1 MLSSSHSHQVSASRH
16 RHRIF
21 GMTAMLVVG
30 TLGLSACGQVDDPT
44 QAAEQFAEQL
54 SSDQLEALDGASLAK
69 GSMEPESLAEA
80 TDALAAYPATV
91 SLDSVVEDDADE
103 LTATADYTVTWNL
116 SDGTETEDA
125 AEASD
130 APDESDT
137 TSEEQWSYTTQATL
151 VWDDEAEA
159 WEPQLAAETLVP
171 GLAEGGRVD
180 VAVAPA
186 QRGKILDTQDVPLAT
201 ERPVQRIGIDKTHLL
216 NELAVDG
223 EEPTDDEVSAAAAES
238 ATALAEALDLDTDT
252 FVDRM
257 QAAGDRAWV
266 EFIVLRDDDETDI
279 PSDQIT
285 EIPGAVA
292 REDTMVLGPTAT
304 FARSLLGSYGEP
316 SAEQVENS
324 DGEMTAGTP
333 TGLSGLQHTYN
344 DDLSGT
350 NGLEITVDNADVS
363 TEDLPDS
370 DPVEFSRESED
381 GTAITTTLDTRIQEL
396 AEETIGDSDVL
407 AGLVAIRPSDGHIL
421 AAADGPEDT
430 SWPLAMQGSY
440 APGSTFKIVT
450 ALAMLRNG
458 MDAESTVECPETIN
472 VSGTEISN
480 FDGYPS
486 EHLGEITLADAIAQS
501 CNTSFVGQFE
511 DISPQQEHDAAT
523 ALGLVEDPLVGY
535 DGAFLGSVP
544 TDVEG
549 AQHAAGLF
557 GQGLVQT
564 SPLGMATVAASV
576 SAGETVSPVLVSD
589 PSVDPTE
596 NENLPGNTPLT
607 EDEAAQLREL
617 MSGPVETGTV
627 PILQDVPGAP
637 VLAKTGTA
645 EYVSEGEDLAHTW
658 IMALH
663 GDLAVSLFFH
673 EGFAGAQTN
682 GPVLKE
688 FLTEL
693 EEIMPS
699 ES

>member
-1 MLSSSHSHQVSASRH
+1 
-16 RHRIF
+16 
-21 GMTAMLVVG
+21 MLVVT
-30 TLGLSACGQVDDPT
+30 TLGLTACGQVDDPT

-80 TDALAAYPATV
+80 TAALAAYPATV

-116 SDGTETEDA
+116 SDGTGAEDA

-130 APDESDT
+130 APDESDA
-137 TSEEQWSYTTQATL
+137 TSEDHWSYTTQATL
-151 VWDDEAEA
+151 VWNDEAEA

-216 NELAVDG
+216 NELAADG
-223 EEPTDDEVSAAAAES
+223 EEPTDDEVSEAAAES

-252 FVDRM
+252 FVDRV

-523 ALGLVEDPLVGY
+523 ALGLVEDPIVGY

-549 AQHAAGLF
+549 TQHAAGLF

-576 SAGETVSPVLVSD
+576 SAGETVSPVLVSE

-627 PILQDVPGAP
+627 PILQDVPGVP

-673 EGFAGAQTN
+673 EGLAGAQTN

-688 FLTEL
+688 FITEL

>member
-1 MLSSSHSHQVSASRH
+1 
-16 RHRIF
+16 
-21 GMTAMLVVG
+21 MTAMLVVG

-69 GSMEPESLAEA
+69 GSMDPESLAEA
-80 TDALAAYPATV
+80 TAALAAYPATV

-116 SDGTETEDA
+116 SGGTETEDA

-130 APDESDT
+130 APDESDA
-137 TSEEQWSYTTQATL
+137 TSEDHWSYTTKATL
-151 VWDDEAEA
+151 VWNDEAEA

-223 EEPTDDEVSAAAAES
+223 EEPTDDEVSEAAAES

-252 FVDRM
+252 FIDRV

-344 DDLSGT
+344 DELSGT

-472 VSGTEISN
+472 VGGTEISN

-523 ALGLVEDPLVGY
+523 ALGLVEDPIVGY

-549 AQHAAGLF
+549 TQHAAGLF

-627 PILQDVPGAP
+627 PILQDVPGVP

>member
-1 MLSSSHSHQVSASRH
+1 
-16 RHRIF
+16 
-21 GMTAMLVVG
+21 MTAMLVVG

-80 TDALAAYPATV
+80 TAALAAYPATV

-116 SDGTETEDA
+116 SDGTEAEDA

-130 APDESDT
+130 APDESDA
-137 TSEEQWSYTTQATL
+137 TSEDHWSYTTKATL

-223 EEPTDDEVSAAAAES
+223 EEPTDDEVSEAAAES

-252 FVDRM
+252 FIDRV

-350 NGLEITVDNADVS
+350 NGLEITVDNADAS

-511 DISPQQEHDAAT
+511 EISPQQEHDAAT
-523 ALGLVEDPLVGY
+523 ALGLVEDPIVGY
-535 DGAFLGSVP
+535 DGAFLASVP

-549 AQHAAGLF
+549 TQHAAGLF

-627 PILQDVPGAP
+627 PILQDVPGVP

-658 IMALH
+658 IMSLH

>member
-1 MLSSSHSHQVSASRH
+1 
-16 RHRIF
+16 
-21 GMTAMLVVG
+21 
-30 TLGLSACGQVDDPT
+30 
-44 QAAEQFAEQL
+44 
-54 SSDQLEALDGASLAK
+54 
-69 GSMEPESLAEA
+69 
-80 TDALAAYPATV
+80 
-91 SLDSVVEDDADE
+91 
-103 LTATADYTVTWNL
+103 NL
-116 SDGTETEDA
+116 SDGIEAEDA

-130 APDESDT
+130 APVESDA
-137 TSEEQWSYTTQATL
+137 TSEDHWSYTTQATL

-223 EEPTDDEVSAAAAES
+223 EEPTDDEVSEAAAES

-252 FVDRM
+252 FIDRV

-344 DDLSGT
+344 EELSGT

-523 ALGLVEDPLVGY
+523 ALGLVEDPIVGY

-549 AQHAAGLF
+549 TQHAAGLF

>member
-1 MLSSSHSHQVSASRH
+1 
-16 RHRIF
+16 
-21 GMTAMLVVG
+21 MTAMLVVG

-80 TDALAAYPATV
+80 TAALAAYPATV

-116 SDGTETEDA
+116 SDGTEAEDA

-130 APDESDT
+130 APVESDA
-137 TSEEQWSYTTQATL
+137 TSEDHWSYTTQATL

-223 EEPTDDEVSAAAAES
+223 EEPTDDEVSEAAAES

-252 FVDRM
+252 FIDRV

-472 VSGTEISN
+472 VGGTEISN

-511 DISPQQEHDAAT
+511 EISPQQEHDAAT
-523 ALGLVEDPLVGY
+523 ALGLVEDPIVGY

-549 AQHAAGLF
+549 TQHAAGLF

>member
-1 MLSSSHSHQVSASRH
+1 
-16 RHRIF
+16 
-21 GMTAMLVVG
+21 MTAMLVVG

-80 TDALAAYPATV
+80 TAALAAYPATV

-116 SDGTETEDA
+116 SDGTEAEDA

-130 APDESDT
+130 APDESDA
-137 TSEEQWSYTTQATL
+137 TSEDHWSYTTKATL

-223 EEPTDDEVSAAAAES
+223 EEPTDDEVSEAAAES

-252 FVDRM
+252 FIDRV

-344 DDLSGT
+344 EELSGT

-472 VSGTEISN
+472 VGGTEISN

-486 EHLGEITLADAIAQS
+486 DHLGEITLADAIAQS

-523 ALGLVEDPLVGY
+523 ALGLVEDPIVGY

-549 AQHAAGLF
+549 TQHAAGLF

-596 NENLPGNTPLT
+596 NENLLGNTPLT

>member
-1 MLSSSHSHQVSASRH
+1 
-16 RHRIF
+16 
-21 GMTAMLVVG
+21 MTAMLVVG

-69 GSMEPESLAEA
+69 GSMDPESLAEA
-80 TDALAAYPATV
+80 TAALAAYPATV

-116 SDGTETEDA
+116 SGGTETEDV

-130 APDESDT
+130 APEESDA
-137 TSEEQWSYTTQATL
+137 TSEDQWSYTTQATL
-151 VWDDEAEA
+151 VWNDEAEA

-171 GLAEGGRVD
+171 GLAEGGRVE

-216 NELAVDG
+216 NELAADG
-223 EEPTDDEVSAAAAES
+223 EEPTDDEVSEAAAES
-238 ATALAEALDLDTDT
+238 ATALAEALDLDIDT
-252 FVDRM
+252 FVDRV

-279 PSDQIT
+279 PSDEIT

-344 DDLSGT
+344 DELSGT

-363 TEDLPDS
+363 TEDLLAS

-472 VSGTEISN
+472 VGGTEISN

-523 ALGLVEDPLVGY
+523 ALGLVEDPIVGY

-549 AQHAAGLF
+549 TQHAAGLF

-576 SAGETVSPVLVSD
+576 SAGETVSPVLVSE

-627 PILQDVPGAP
+627 PILQDVPGVP

-673 EGFAGAQTN
+673 EGLAGAQTN

>member
-1 MLSSSHSHQVSASRH
+1 
-16 RHRIF
+16 
-21 GMTAMLVVG
+21 MLVVT

-54 SSDQLEALDGASLAK
+54 SSEQLQALEGASFAE
-69 GSMEPESLAEA
+69 GSMDPASLVEA
-80 TDALAAYPATV
+80 TAALSDYPVTV
-91 SLDSVVEDDADE
+91 SLDSVVEDEADE
-103 LTATADYTVTWNL
+103 HTATADYTVTWDV
-116 SDGTETEDA
+116 SDGTDSGDV

-130 APDESDT
+130 APEET
-137 TSEEQWSYTTQATL
+137 EPASEDQWSYSTQATL
-151 VWDDEAEA
+151 VWNDDAEA
-159 WEPQLAAETLVP
+159 WEPQLAAESLVA
-171 GLAEGGRVD
+171 GLANGGHVD
-180 VAVAPA
+180 VAVATA
-186 QRGKILDTQDVPLAT
+186 QRGKILDTQDRPIAT
-201 ERPVQRIGIDKTHLL
+201 DRPVQRIGINKSHLL
-216 NELAVDG
+216 DALAAQG
-223 EEPTDDEVSAAAAES
+223 EEPTDDEVGEATAES

-252 FVDRM
+252 FVDRV

-266 EFIVLRDDDETDI
+266 EFIVLRDDGETDI
-279 PSDQIT
+279 PSDEIS

-292 REDTMVLGPTAT
+292 REDSMVLGPTAT

-316 SAEQVENS
+316 NAEQIENS
-324 DGEMTAGTP
+324 DGEMTAGIP
-333 TGLSGLQHTYN
+333 TGLSGLQRTYN
-344 DDLSGT
+344 DELSGT

-363 TEDLPDS
+363 IEDLPAS
-370 DPVEFSRESED
+370 DPIEFSREAED
-381 GTAITTTLDTRIQEL
+381 GTALNTTLDTRVQEL

-407 AGLVAIRPSDGHIL
+407 AGLVTIRPSDGNIL

-450 ALAMLRNG
+450 ALSMLRNG
-458 MDAESTVECPETIN
+458 MDTESTVECPETIN
-472 VSGTEISN
+472 VGGTEISN

-511 DISPQQEHDAAT
+511 DISPQQEHDAAN
-523 ALGLVEDPLVGY
+523 ALGLVKDPIVGY

-549 AQHAAGLF
+549 SQHAAGLF
-557 GQGLVQT
+557 GQGLVEA

-576 SAGETVSPVLVSD
+576 SNGQTVSPVLVND

-596 NENLPGNTPLT
+596 NENLPASKPLT
-607 EDEAAQLREL
+607 EDEADQLREL

-645 EYVSEGEDLAHTW
+645 EYVSEGEELAHTW
-658 IMALH
+658 IMAIH

-673 EGFAGAQTN
+673 EGFAGGQTN
-682 GPVLKE
+682 GPVLQE

-693 EEIMPS
+693 EEIIPS

>member
-1 MLSSSHSHQVSASRH
+1 
-16 RHRIF
+16 
-21 GMTAMLVVG
+21 
-30 TLGLSACGQVDDPT
+30 ACGQVDDPT

-80 TDALAAYPATV
+80 TAALAAYPATV

-116 SDGTETEDA
+116 SDGTEAEDA

-130 APDESDT
+130 APVESDA
-137 TSEEQWSYTTQATL
+137 TSEDHWSYTTQATL

-223 EEPTDDEVSAAAAES
+223 EEPTDDEVSEAAAES

-252 FVDRM
+252 FIDRV

-344 DDLSGT
+344 EELSGT

-472 VSGTEISN
+472 VGGTEISN

-486 EHLGEITLADAIAQS
+486 DHLGEITLADAIAQS

-523 ALGLVEDPLVGY
+523 ALGLVEDPIVGY

-549 AQHAAGLF
+549 TQHAAGLF

-596 NENLPGNTPLT
+596 NENLLGNTPLT

>member
-1 MLSSSHSHQVSASRH
+1 
-16 RHRIF
+16 
-21 GMTAMLVVG
+21 
-30 TLGLSACGQVDDPT
+30 ACGQVDDPT

-80 TDALAAYPATV
+80 TAALAAYPATV

-116 SDGTETEDA
+116 SDGTEAEDA

-130 APDESDT
+130 APDESDA
-137 TSEEQWSYTTQATL
+137 TSEDHWSYTTKATL

-223 EEPTDDEVSAAAAES
+223 EEPTDDEVSEAAAES

-252 FVDRM
+252 FIDRV

-350 NGLEITVDNADVS
+350 NGLEITVDNADAS

-511 DISPQQEHDAAT
+511 EISPQQEHDAAT
-523 ALGLVEDPLVGY
+523 ALGLVEDPIVGY
-535 DGAFLGSVP
+535 DGAFLASVP

-549 AQHAAGLF
+549 TQHAAGLF

-627 PILQDVPGAP
+627 PILQDVPGVP

-658 IMALH
+658 IMSLH

>member
-1 MLSSSHSHQVSASRH
+1 
-16 RHRIF
+16 
-21 GMTAMLVVG
+21 MTAMLVVT
-30 TLGLSACGQVDDPT
+30 TLGLTACGQVDDPT

-80 TDALAAYPATV
+80 TAALAAYPATV

-116 SDGTETEDA
+116 SDGTEAEDA

-130 APDESDT
+130 APVESDA
-137 TSEEQWSYTTQATL
+137 TSEDHWSYTTQATL

-223 EEPTDDEVSAAAAES
+223 EEPTDDEVSEAAAES

-252 FVDRM
+252 FIDRV

-344 DDLSGT
+344 EELSGT

-472 VSGTEISN
+472 VGGTEISN

-486 EHLGEITLADAIAQS
+486 DHLGEITLADAIAQS

-523 ALGLVEDPLVGY
+523 ALGLVEDPIVGY

-549 AQHAAGLF
+549 TQHAAGLF

-596 NENLPGNTPLT
+596 NENLLGNTPLT

>member
-1 MLSSSHSHQVSASRH
+1 
-16 RHRIF
+16 
-21 GMTAMLVVG
+21 MTAMLVVG

-69 GSMEPESLAEA
+69 GSMDPESLAEA
-80 TDALAAYPATV
+80 TAALAAYPATV

-116 SDGTETEDA
+116 SGGTETEDA

-130 APDESDT
+130 APEESDA
-137 TSEEQWSYTTQATL
+137 TSEDQWSYTTQATL
-151 VWDDEAEA
+151 VWNDEAEA

-216 NELAVDG
+216 NELAADG
-223 EEPTDDEVSAAAAES
+223 EEPTDDEVSEAAAES
-238 ATALAEALDLDTDT
+238 ATALAEALDLDIDT
-252 FVDRM
+252 FVDRV

-344 DDLSGT
+344 DELSGT

-363 TEDLPDS
+363 TEDLLAS

-472 VSGTEISN
+472 VGGTEISN

-523 ALGLVEDPLVGY
+523 ALGLVEDPIVGY

-549 AQHAAGLF
+549 TQHAAGLF

-576 SAGETVSPVLVSD
+576 SAGETVSPVLVSE

-607 EDEAAQLREL
+607 EEEAAQLREL

-627 PILQDVPGAP
+627 PILQDVPGVP

-673 EGFAGAQTN
+673 EGLAGAQTN

>member
-1 MLSSSHSHQVSASRH
+1 
-16 RHRIF
+16 
-21 GMTAMLVVG
+21 MTAMLVVG

-80 TDALAAYPATV
+80 TDALAPYPVTV

-116 SDGTETEDA
+116 SDGTEAEDA

-130 APDESDT
+130 APVESDA
-137 TSEEQWSYTTQATL
+137 TSEDHWSYTTQATL

-223 EEPTDDEVSAAAAES
+223 EEPTDDEVSEAAAES

-252 FVDRM
+252 FIDRV

-472 VSGTEISN
+472 VGGTEISN

-486 EHLGEITLADAIAQS
+486 EHLGELTLADAIAQS

-511 DISPQQEHDAAT
+511 EISPQQEHDAAT
-523 ALGLVEDPLVGY
+523 ALGLVEDPIVGY
-535 DGAFLGSVP
+535 DGAFLASVP

-549 AQHAAGLF
+549 TQHAAGLF

-627 PILQDVPGAP
+627 PILQDVPGVP

>member
-1 MLSSSHSHQVSASRH
+1 
-16 RHRIF
+16 
-21 GMTAMLVVG
+21 
-30 TLGLSACGQVDDPT
+30 ACGQVDDPT

-80 TDALAAYPATV
+80 TAALAAYPATV

-116 SDGTETEDA
+116 SDGTEAEDA

-130 APDESDT
+130 APVESDA
-137 TSEEQWSYTTQATL
+137 TSEDHWSYTTQATL

-223 EEPTDDEVSAAAAES
+223 EEPTDDEVSEAAAES

-252 FVDRM
+252 FIDRV

-344 DDLSGT
+344 EELSGT

-472 VSGTEISN
+472 VGGTEISN

-523 ALGLVEDPLVGY
+523 ALGLVEDPIVGY

-549 AQHAAGLF
+549 TQHAAGLF

-596 NENLPGNTPLT
+596 NENLLGNTPLT

>member
-1 MLSSSHSHQVSASRH
+1 
-16 RHRIF
+16 
-21 GMTAMLVVG
+21 MTAMLVVG

-69 GSMEPESLAEA
+69 GSMDPESLAEA
-80 TDALAAYPATV
+80 TAALAAYPATV

-116 SDGTETEDA
+116 SGGTETEDV

-130 APDESDT
+130 APEESDA
-137 TSEEQWSYTTQATL
+137 TSEDQWSYTTQATL
-151 VWDDEAEA
+151 VWNDEAEA

-216 NELAVDG
+216 NELAADG
-223 EEPTDDEVSAAAAES
+223 EEPTDDEVSEAAAES
-238 ATALAEALDLDTDT
+238 ATALAEALDLDIDT
-252 FVDRM
+252 FVDRV

-279 PSDQIT
+279 PSDEIT

-344 DDLSGT
+344 DELSGT

-363 TEDLPDS
+363 TEDLLAS

-472 VSGTEISN
+472 VGGTEISN

-523 ALGLVEDPLVGY
+523 ALGLVEDPIVGY

-549 AQHAAGLF
+549 TQHAAGLF

-576 SAGETVSPVLVSD
+576 SAGETVSPVLVSE

-627 PILQDVPGAP
+627 PILQDVPGVP

-673 EGFAGAQTN
+673 EGLAGAQTN

-693 EEIMPS
+693 EEIKPS

>member
-1 MLSSSHSHQVSASRH
+1 
-16 RHRIF
+16 
-21 GMTAMLVVG
+21 MTAMLVVG

-80 TDALAAYPATV
+80 TAALAAYPATV

-116 SDGTETEDA
+116 SDGTEAEDA

-130 APDESDT
+130 APDESDA
-137 TSEEQWSYTTQATL
+137 TSEDHWSYTTKATL
-151 VWDDEAEA
+151 VWNDEAEA

-223 EEPTDDEVSAAAAES
+223 EEPTDDEVSEAAAES

-252 FVDRM
+252 FVDRV

-344 DDLSGT
+344 DELSGT
-350 NGLEITVDNADVS
+350 NVLEITVDNADVS

-523 ALGLVEDPLVGY
+523 ALGLVEDPIVGY

-549 AQHAAGLF
+549 TQHAAGLF

-576 SAGETVSPVLVSD
+576 SAGETVSPVLVSE

-627 PILQDVPGAP
+627 PILQDVPGVP

-673 EGFAGAQTN
+673 EGLAGAQTN

-688 FLTEL
+688 FITEL

>member
-1 MLSSSHSHQVSASRH
+1 
-16 RHRIF
+16 
-21 GMTAMLVVG
+21 
-30 TLGLSACGQVDDPT
+30 ACGQVDDPT

-80 TDALAAYPATV
+80 TAALAAYPATV

-116 SDGTETEDA
+116 SDGTEAEDA

-130 APDESDT
+130 APVESDA
-137 TSEEQWSYTTQATL
+137 TSEDHWSYTTQATL

-223 EEPTDDEVSAAAAES
+223 EEPTDDEVSEAAAES

-252 FVDRM
+252 FIDRV

-472 VSGTEISN
+472 VGGTEISN

-486 EHLGEITLADAIAQS
+486 DHLGEITLADAIAQS

-523 ALGLVEDPLVGY
+523 ALGLVEDPIVGY

-549 AQHAAGLF
+549 TQHAAGLF

-627 PILQDVPGAP
+627 PILQDVPGVP

>member
-1 MLSSSHSHQVSASRH
+1 
-16 RHRIF
+16 
-21 GMTAMLVVG
+21 MTAMLVVG

-69 GSMEPESLAEA
+69 GSMDPESLAEA
-80 TDALAAYPATV
+80 TAALAAYPATV

-116 SDGTETEDA
+116 SGGTETEEV

-130 APDESDT
+130 APEESDA
-137 TSEEQWSYTTQATL
+137 TSEDQWSYTTQATL
-151 VWDDEAEA
+151 VWNDEAEA

-216 NELAVDG
+216 NELAADG
-223 EEPTDDEVSAAAAES
+223 EEPTDDEVSEAAAES
-238 ATALAEALDLDTDT
+238 ATALAEALDLDIDT
-252 FVDRM
+252 FVDRV

-279 PSDQIT
+279 PSDEIT

-344 DDLSGT
+344 DELSGT

-363 TEDLPDS
+363 TEDLLAS

-472 VSGTEISN
+472 VGGTEISN

-523 ALGLVEDPLVGY
+523 ALGLVEDPIVGY

-549 AQHAAGLF
+549 TQHAAGLF

-576 SAGETVSPVLVSD
+576 SAGETVSPVLVSE

-627 PILQDVPGAP
+627 PILQDVPGVP

-673 EGFAGAQTN
+673 EGLAGAQTN

>member
-1 MLSSSHSHQVSASRH
+1 
-16 RHRIF
+16 
-21 GMTAMLVVG
+21 MTAMLVVG

-80 TDALAAYPATV
+80 TAALAAYPATV

-116 SDGTETEDA
+116 SDGTEAEDA

-130 APDESDT
+130 APDESDA
-137 TSEEQWSYTTQATL
+137 TSEDQWSYTTQATL
-151 VWDDEAEA
+151 VWNDESEA

-223 EEPTDDEVSAAAAES
+223 EEPTDDEVSEAAAES

-252 FVDRM
+252 FVDRV

-523 ALGLVEDPLVGY
+523 ALGLVEDPIVGY

-549 AQHAAGLF
+549 TQHAAGLF

-627 PILQDVPGAP
+627 PILQDVPGVP

-673 EGFAGAQTN
+673 EGLAGAQTN

-688 FLTEL
+688 FITEL

>member
-1 MLSSSHSHQVSASRH
+1 
-16 RHRIF
+16 
-21 GMTAMLVVG
+21 MTAMLVVG

-69 GSMEPESLAEA
+69 GSMDPESLAEA
-80 TDALAAYPATV
+80 TAALAAYPATV

-116 SDGTETEDA
+116 SGGTETEEV

-130 APDESDT
+130 APEESDA
-137 TSEEQWSYTTQATL
+137 TSEDQWSYTTQATL
-151 VWDDEAEA
+151 VWNDESEA

-216 NELAVDG
+216 NELAADG
-223 EEPTDDEVSAAAAES
+223 EEPTDDEVSEAAAES
-238 ATALAEALDLDTDT
+238 ATALAEALDLDIDT
-252 FVDRM
+252 FVDRV

-279 PSDQIT
+279 PSDEIT

-344 DDLSGT
+344 DELSGT

-363 TEDLPDS
+363 TEDLLAS

-472 VSGTEISN
+472 VGGTEISN

-523 ALGLVEDPLVGY
+523 ALGLVEDPIVGY

-549 AQHAAGLF
+549 TQHAAGLF

-576 SAGETVSPVLVSD
+576 SAGETVSPVLVSE

-627 PILQDVPGAP
+627 PILQDVPGVP

-673 EGFAGAQTN
+673 EGLAGALTN

>member
-1 MLSSSHSHQVSASRH
+1 
-16 RHRIF
+16 
-21 GMTAMLVVG
+21 MTAMLVVT
-30 TLGLSACGQVDDPT
+30 TLGLTACGQVDDPT

-80 TDALAAYPATV
+80 TAALAAYPATV

-116 SDGTETEDA
+116 SDGTGAEDA

-130 APDESDT
+130 APDESDA
-137 TSEEQWSYTTQATL
+137 TSEDHWSYTTQATL
-151 VWDDEAEA
+151 VWNDEAEA

-216 NELAVDG
+216 NELAADG
-223 EEPTDDEVSAAAAES
+223 EEPTDDEVSEAAAES

-252 FVDRM
+252 FVDRV

-523 ALGLVEDPLVGY
+523 ALGLVEDPIVGY

-549 AQHAAGLF
+549 TQHAAGLF

-576 SAGETVSPVLVSD
+576 SAGETVSPVLVSE

-627 PILQDVPGAP
+627 PILQDVPGVP

-673 EGFAGAQTN
+673 EGLAGAQTN

-688 FLTEL
+688 FITEL

>member
-1 MLSSSHSHQVSASRH
+1 
-16 RHRIF
+16 
-21 GMTAMLVVG
+21 
-30 TLGLSACGQVDDPT
+30 
-44 QAAEQFAEQL
+44 
-54 SSDQLEALDGASLAK
+54 
-69 GSMEPESLAEA
+69 
-80 TDALAAYPATV
+80 
-91 SLDSVVEDDADE
+91 
-103 LTATADYTVTWNL
+103 
-116 SDGTETEDA
+116 
-125 AEASD
+125 
-130 APDESDT
+130 
-137 TSEEQWSYTTQATL
+137 
-151 VWDDEAEA
+151 
-159 WEPQLAAETLVP
+159 
-171 GLAEGGRVD
+171 
-180 VAVAPA
+180 
-186 QRGKILDTQDVPLAT
+186 
-201 ERPVQRIGIDKTHLL
+201 
-216 NELAVDG
+216 
-223 EEPTDDEVSAAAAES
+223 DDEVSEAAAES
-238 ATALAEALDLDTDT
+238 ATALAEAVDLDTDT
-252 FVDRM
+252 FIDRV

-344 DDLSGT
+344 EELSGT

-472 VSGTEISN
+472 VGGTEISN

-486 EHLGEITLADAIAQS
+486 DHLGEITLADAIAQS

-523 ALGLVEDPLVGY
+523 ALGLVEDPIVGY

-549 AQHAAGLF
+549 TQHAAGLF

-596 NENLPGNTPLT
+596 NENLLGNTPLT

-627 PILQDVPGAP
+627 PILQDVPGVP

-658 IMALH
+658 IMSLH

>member
-1 MLSSSHSHQVSASRH
+1 
-16 RHRIF
+16 
-21 GMTAMLVVG
+21 MTAMLVVG

-69 GSMEPESLAEA
+69 GSMDPESLAEA
-80 TDALAAYPATV
+80 TAALAAYPATV
-91 SLDSVVEDDADE
+91 SLDSVVEDDVDE

-116 SDGTETEDA
+116 SGGTETEDA

-130 APDESDT
+130 APEESDA
-137 TSEEQWSYTTQATL
+137 TSEDQWSYTTQATL
-151 VWDDEAEA
+151 VWNDEAEA

-223 EEPTDDEVSAAAAES
+223 EEPTDDEVSEAAAES

-252 FVDRM
+252 FIDRV

-279 PSDQIT
+279 PSDEIT

-344 DDLSGT
+344 DELSGT

-363 TEDLPDS
+363 TEDLLAS

-472 VSGTEISN
+472 VGGTEISN

-523 ALGLVEDPLVGY
+523 ALGLVEDPIVGY

-549 AQHAAGLF
+549 TQHAAGLF

-576 SAGETVSPVLVSD
+576 SAGETVSPVLVSE

-607 EDEAAQLREL
+607 EEEAAQLREL

-627 PILQDVPGAP
+627 PILQDVPGVP

-673 EGFAGAQTN
+673 EGLAGAQTN

>member
-1 MLSSSHSHQVSASRH
+1 
-16 RHRIF
+16 
-21 GMTAMLVVG
+21 MTAMLVVG

-69 GSMEPESLAEA
+69 GSMDPESLAEA
-80 TDALAAYPATV
+80 TAALAAYPATV

-116 SDGTETEDA
+116 SGGTETEDA

-130 APDESDT
+130 APDESDA
-137 TSEEQWSYTTQATL
+137 TSEDHWSYTTKATL
-151 VWDDEAEA
+151 VWNDEAEA

-223 EEPTDDEVSAAAAES
+223 EEPTDDEVSEAAAES

-252 FVDRM
+252 FIDRV

-344 DDLSGT
+344 DELSGT

-472 VSGTEISN
+472 VGGTGCSN

-501 CNTSFVGQFE
+501 CNTSFV
-511 DISPQQEHDAAT
+511 DSLKISPRSRNMMQPPRWVW
-523 ALGLVEDPLVGY
+523 LKIPSLVMTVH
-535 DGAFLGSVP
+535 SW
-544 TDVEG
+544 
-549 AQHAAGLF
+549 AQYPPMLKA
-557 GQGLVQT
+557 
-564 SPLGMATVAASV
+564 P
-576 SAGETVSPVLVSD
+576 
-589 PSVDPTE
+589 
-596 NENLPGNTPLT
+596 NT
-607 EDEAAQLREL
+607 QL
-617 MSGPVETGTV
+617 
-627 PILQDVPGAP
+627 DC
-637 VLAKTGTA
+637 LAK
-645 EYVSEGEDLAHTW
+645 DWCKH
-658 IMALH
+658 
-663 GDLAVSLFFH
+663 
-673 EGFAGAQTN
+673 
-682 GPVLKE
+682 P
-688 FLTEL
+688 
-693 EEIMPS
+693 P
-699 ES
+699 

>member
-1 MLSSSHSHQVSASRH
+1 
-16 RHRIF
+16 
-21 GMTAMLVVG
+21 MTAMLVVG

-69 GSMEPESLAEA
+69 GSMDPESLAEA
-80 TDALAAYPATV
+80 TAALAAYPATV

-116 SDGTETEDA
+116 SGGTETEDA

-130 APDESDT
+130 APDESDA
-137 TSEEQWSYTTQATL
+137 TSEDHWSYTTKATL
-151 VWDDEAEA
+151 VWNDEAEA

-223 EEPTDDEVSAAAAES
+223 EEPTDDEVSEAAAES

-252 FVDRM
+252 FIDRV

-344 DDLSGT
+344 DELSGT

-472 VSGTEISN
+472 VGGTEISN

-523 ALGLVEDPLVGY
+523 ALGLVEDPIVGY

-549 AQHAAGLF
+549 TQHAAGLF

-627 PILQDVPGAP
+627 PILQDVPGVP

-673 EGFAGAQTN
+673 EGLAGAQTN

-688 FLTEL
+688 FITEL

>member
-1 MLSSSHSHQVSASRH
+1 
-16 RHRIF
+16 
-21 GMTAMLVVG
+21 MTAMLVVG

-69 GSMEPESLAEA
+69 GSMDPESLAEA
-80 TDALAAYPATV
+80 TAALAAYPATV

-116 SDGTETEDA
+116 SGGTETEDA

-130 APDESDT
+130 APEESDA
-137 TSEEQWSYTTQATL
+137 TSEDQWSYTTQATL
-151 VWDDEAEA
+151 VWNDEAEA

-216 NELAVDG
+216 NELAADG
-223 EEPTDDEVSAAAAES
+223 EEPTDDEVSEAAAES
-238 ATALAEALDLDTDT
+238 ATALAEALDLDIDT
-252 FVDRM
+252 FVDRV

-279 PSDQIT
+279 PSDEIT

-344 DDLSGT
+344 DELSGT

-363 TEDLPDS
+363 TEDLLAS

-430 SWPLAMQGSY
+430 SWPLSMQGSY

-472 VSGTEISN
+472 VGGTEISN

-523 ALGLVEDPLVGY
+523 ALGLVEDPIVGY

-549 AQHAAGLF
+549 TQHAAGLF

-576 SAGETVSPVLVSD
+576 SAGETVSPVLVSE

-607 EDEAAQLREL
+607 EEEAAQLREL

-627 PILQDVPGAP
+627 PILQDVPGVP

-673 EGFAGAQTN
+673 EGLAGAQTN

>member
-1 MLSSSHSHQVSASRH
+1 
-16 RHRIF
+16 
-21 GMTAMLVVG
+21 MTAMLVVG

-54 SSDQLEALDGASLAK
+54 SSDQLEALDGASLAE

-80 TDALAAYPATV
+80 TAALAAYPATV

-116 SDGTETEDA
+116 SDGIEAEDA

-130 APDESDT
+130 APDESDA
-137 TSEEQWSYTTQATL
+137 TSEDHWSYTTKATL
-151 VWDDEAEA
+151 VWNDEAEA

-223 EEPTDDEVSAAAAES
+223 EEPTDDEVSEAAAES

-252 FVDRM
+252 FIDRV

-316 SAEQVENS
+316 SAEQVENA
-324 DGEMTAGTP
+324 DGAMTAGTP

-350 NGLEITVDNADVS
+350 NGLEITVDNADAS

-472 VSGTEISN
+472 VGGTEISN

-486 EHLGEITLADAIAQS
+486 DHLGEITLADAIAQS

-523 ALGLVEDPLVGY
+523 ALGLVEDPIVGY

-549 AQHAAGLF
+549 TQHAAGLF

>member
-1 MLSSSHSHQVSASRH
+1 
-16 RHRIF
+16 
-21 GMTAMLVVG
+21 MTAMLVVT
-30 TLGLSACGQVDDPT
+30 TLGLTACGQVDDPT

-80 TDALAAYPATV
+80 TAALAAYPATV

-130 APDESDT
+130 APEESDT
-137 TSEEQWSYTTQATL
+137 TSEDQWSYTTQATL

-223 EEPTDDEVSAAAAES
+223 EEPTDDEVSEAAAES

-252 FVDRM
+252 FIDRV

-344 DDLSGT
+344 DELSGI

-472 VSGTEISN
+472 VGGTEISN

-523 ALGLVEDPLVGY
+523 ALGLVEDPIVGY

-549 AQHAAGLF
+549 TQHAAGLF

-627 PILQDVPGAP
+627 PILQDVPGVP

-688 FLTEL
+688 FITEL

>member
-1 MLSSSHSHQVSASRH
+1 
-16 RHRIF
+16 
-21 GMTAMLVVG
+21 MTAMLVVG

-54 SSDQLEALDGASLAK
+54 SSDQLEALDGASLAE

-80 TDALAAYPATV
+80 TAALAAYPATV

-116 SDGTETEDA
+116 SDGTEAEDA

-130 APDESDT
+130 APDESDA
-137 TSEEQWSYTTQATL
+137 TSEDHWSYTTKATL

-223 EEPTDDEVSAAAAES
+223 EEPTDDEVSEAAAES

-252 FVDRM
+252 FIDRV

-344 DDLSGT
+344 DELSGT

-523 ALGLVEDPLVGY
+523 ALGLVEDPIVGY

-549 AQHAAGLF
+549 TQHAAGLF

-627 PILQDVPGAP
+627 PILQDVPGVP

-658 IMALH
+658 IMSLH

>member
-1 MLSSSHSHQVSASRH
+1 
-16 RHRIF
+16 
-21 GMTAMLVVG
+21 MTAMLVVG

-80 TDALAAYPATV
+80 TAALAAYPATV

-116 SDGTETEDA
+116 SDGTEAEDA

-130 APDESDT
+130 APVESDA
-137 TSEEQWSYTTQATL
+137 TSEDHWSYTTQATL

-223 EEPTDDEVSAAAAES
+223 EEPTDDEVSEAAAKS

-252 FVDRM
+252 FIDRV

-350 NGLEITVDNADVS
+350 NGLEITVDNADAS

-472 VSGTEISN
+472 VGGTEISN

-486 EHLGEITLADAIAQS
+486 DHLGEITLADAIAQS

-523 ALGLVEDPLVGY
+523 ALGLVEDPIVGY
-535 DGAFLGSVP
+535 DGAFLASVP

-549 AQHAAGLF
+549 TQHAAGLF

-607 EDEAAQLREL
+607 EDDAAQLREL

-627 PILQDVPGAP
+627 P
-637 VLAKTGTA
+637 
-645 EYVSEGEDLAHTW
+645 
-658 IMALH
+658 
-663 GDLAVSLFFH
+663 
-673 EGFAGAQTN
+673 
-682 GPVLKE
+682 
-688 FLTEL
+688 
-693 EEIMPS
+693 
-699 ES
+699 

>member
-1 MLSSSHSHQVSASRH
+1 
-16 RHRIF
+16 
-21 GMTAMLVVG
+21 MTAMLVVG

-54 SSDQLEALDGASLAK
+54 SSDQLEALDGASLAE

-80 TDALAAYPATV
+80 TAALAAYPATV

-116 SDGTETEDA
+116 SDGTEAEDA

-130 APDESDT
+130 APDESDA
-137 TSEEQWSYTTQATL
+137 TSEDHWSYTTKATL

-223 EEPTDDEVSAAAAES
+223 EEPTDDEVSEAAAES

-252 FVDRM
+252 FIDRV

-350 NGLEITVDNADVS
+350 NGLEITVDNADAS

-396 AEETIGDSDVL
+396 AEETIG
-407 AGLVAIRPSDGHIL
+407 
-421 AAADGPEDT
+421 
-430 SWPLAMQGSY
+430 
-440 APGSTFKIVT
+440 
-450 ALAMLRNG
+450 
-458 MDAESTVECPETIN
+458 
-472 VSGTEISN
+472 
-480 FDGYPS
+480 
-486 EHLGEITLADAIAQS
+486 
-501 CNTSFVGQFE
+501 
-511 DISPQQEHDAAT
+511 
-523 ALGLVEDPLVGY
+523 
-535 DGAFLGSVP
+535 
-544 TDVEG
+544 
-549 AQHAAGLF
+549 
-557 GQGLVQT
+557 
-564 SPLGMATVAASV
+564 
-576 SAGETVSPVLVSD
+576 
-589 PSVDPTE
+589 
-596 NENLPGNTPLT
+596 
-607 EDEAAQLREL
+607 
-617 MSGPVETGTV
+617 
-627 PILQDVPGAP
+627 
-637 VLAKTGTA
+637 
-645 EYVSEGEDLAHTW
+645 
-658 IMALH
+658 
-663 GDLAVSLFFH
+663 
-673 EGFAGAQTN
+673 
-682 GPVLKE
+682 
-688 FLTEL
+688 
-693 EEIMPS
+693 
-699 ES
+699 

>member
-1 MLSSSHSHQVSASRH
+1 
-16 RHRIF
+16 
-21 GMTAMLVVG
+21 MTAMLVVG

-69 GSMEPESLAEA
+69 GSMDPESLAEA
-80 TDALAAYPATV
+80 TAALAAYPATV

-116 SDGTETEDA
+116 SGGTETEDA

-130 APDESDT
+130 APEESDA
-137 TSEEQWSYTTQATL
+137 TSEDQWSYTTQATL
-151 VWDDEAEA
+151 VWNDEAEA

-216 NELAVDG
+216 NELAADG
-223 EEPTDDEVSAAAAES
+223 EEPTDDEVSEAAAES
-238 ATALAEALDLDTDT
+238 ATALAEALDLDIDT
-252 FVDRM
+252 FVDRV

-279 PSDQIT
+279 PSDEIT

-344 DDLSGT
+344 DELSGT

-363 TEDLPDS
+363 TEDLLAS

-472 VSGTEISN
+472 VGGTEISN

-523 ALGLVEDPLVGY
+523 ALGLVEDPIVGY

-549 AQHAAGLF
+549 TQHAAGLF

-576 SAGETVSPVLVSD
+576 SAGETVSPVLVSE

-607 EDEAAQLREL
+607 EEEAAQLREL

-627 PILQDVPGAP
+627 PILQDVPGVP

-673 EGFAGAQTN
+673 EGLAGAQTN

>member
-1 MLSSSHSHQVSASRH
+1 
-16 RHRIF
+16 
-21 GMTAMLVVG
+21 MTAMLVVT
-30 TLGLSACGQVDDPT
+30 TLGLTACGQVDDPT

-80 TDALAAYPATV
+80 TAALAAYPATV

-116 SDGTETEDA
+116 SDGTEAEDA

-130 APDESDT
+130 APVESDA
-137 TSEEQWSYTTQATL
+137 TSEDHWSYTTQATL

-223 EEPTDDEVSAAAAES
+223 EEPTDDEVSEAAAES

-252 FVDRM
+252 FIDRV

-333 TGLSGLQHTYN
+333 TGLAGLQHTYN

-472 VSGTEISN
+472 VGGTEISN

-486 EHLGEITLADAIAQS
+486 DHLGEITLADAIAQS

-523 ALGLVEDPLVGY
+523 ALGLVEDPIVGY

-549 AQHAAGLF
+549 TQHAAGLF

-627 PILQDVPGAP
+627 PILQDVPGVP

>member
-1 MLSSSHSHQVSASRH
+1 
-16 RHRIF
+16 
-21 GMTAMLVVG
+21 MTAMLVVG

-54 SSDQLEALDGASLAK
+54 SSDQLEALDGASLAE

-80 TDALAAYPATV
+80 TAALAAYPATV

-116 SDGTETEDA
+116 SDGTEAEDA

-130 APDESDT
+130 APDESDA
-137 TSEEQWSYTTQATL
+137 TSEDHWSYTTKATL

-223 EEPTDDEVSAAAAES
+223 EEPTDDEVSEAAAES

-252 FVDRM
+252 FIDRV

-350 NGLEITVDNADVS
+350 NGLEITVDNADAS

-511 DISPQQEHDAAT
+511 EISPQQEHDAAT
-523 ALGLVEDPLVGY
+523 ALGLVEDPIVGY
-535 DGAFLGSVP
+535 DGAFLASVP

-549 AQHAAGLF
+549 TQHAAGLF

-627 PILQDVPGAP
+627 PILQDVPGVP

-658 IMALH
+658 IMSLH

>member
-1 MLSSSHSHQVSASRH
+1 
-16 RHRIF
+16 
-21 GMTAMLVVG
+21 
-30 TLGLSACGQVDDPT
+30 ACGQVDDPT

-80 TDALAAYPATV
+80 TAALAAYPATV

-116 SDGTETEDA
+116 SDGIEAEDA

-130 APDESDT
+130 APDESDA
-137 TSEEQWSYTTQATL
+137 TSEDHWSYTTKATL

-223 EEPTDDEVSAAAAES
+223 EEPTDDEVSEAAAES

-252 FVDRM
+252 FIDRV

-304 FARSLLGSYGEP
+304 FGRSLLGSYGEP

-350 NGLEITVDNADVS
+350 NGLEITVDNADAS

-511 DISPQQEHDAAT
+511 EISPQQEHDAAT
-523 ALGLVEDPLVGY
+523 ALGLVEDPIVGY
-535 DGAFLGSVP
+535 DGAFLASVP

-549 AQHAAGLF
+549 TQHAAGLF

-627 PILQDVPGAP
+627 PILQDVPGVP

-658 IMALH
+658 IMSLH